1 MKAKKSLGQN
11 FLSDSRYVQQILN
24 LVPKEQ
30 SGKLIEIG
38 PGTGVLTP
46 WLYQINSNFEGYE
59 IDDRAIQILNRDFPT
74 IPVFQKDFL
83 KTDLESIAGDEKL
96 TVVGNIPYYITSP
109 ILFHLFDQQQLMQTA
124 VIMMQKEV
132 AERIV
137 AEPRTKA
144 YGILSVQA
152 QIFASVT
159 KAFDVPRSAFMPRPN
174 VDSSVLVFEFDKDVS
189 GLDIQLF
196 KSVVRTAFNQRRK
209 MMRNS
214 LKPLLG
220 DHELP
225 EKLGMRRPESLTP
238 QEFVELTEFFGELE

>member
-11 FLSDSRYVQQILN
+11 FLSDSRYTERILN
-24 LVPKEQ
+24 LVPRDQ
-30 SGKLIEIG
+30 PGKLIEIG
-38 PGTGVLTP
+38 PGTGALTP
-46 WLYQINSNFEGYE
+46 WLYQINSNFEAYE
-59 IDDRAIQILNRDFPT
+59 VDERAIEILNRDFPS
-74 IPVFQKDFL
+74 IPVIHKDFL
-83 KTDLESIAGDEKL
+83 KTDLETIAGDEKL

-109 ILFHLFDQQQLMQTA
+109 ILFHLFDHLHKVNKA
-124 VIMMQKEV
+124 IIMMQKEV

-152 QIFASVT
+152 QIFSSVT
-159 KAFDVPRSAFMPRPN
+159 KAFDVPRSAFTPQPN
-174 VDSSVLVFEFDKDVS
+174 VDSSVLVINFDKDIS
-189 GLDIQLF
+189 ALDVKLF
-196 KSVVRTAFNQRRK
+196 KTVVRTAFNQRRK

-225 EKLGMRRPESLTP
+225 EELGKRRPESLTP
-238 QEFVELTEFFGELE
+238 QEFVELTDFFKQLS